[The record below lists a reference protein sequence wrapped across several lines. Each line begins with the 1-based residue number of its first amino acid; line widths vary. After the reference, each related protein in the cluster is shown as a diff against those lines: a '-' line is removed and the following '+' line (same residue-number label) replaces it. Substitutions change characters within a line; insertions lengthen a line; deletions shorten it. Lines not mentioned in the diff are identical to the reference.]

1 MQYHV
6 VSRQGKMYKYLIRG
20 DSEGC
25 VLIWNIPEVTNSQLA
40 QIKQEDF
47 AKPPG
52 EFHSS
57 GYWHRCS
64 SLTVLLLASAQG
76 LCCMELAK
84 MKCYFSLL

>member
-1 MQYHV
+1 
-6 VSRQGKMYKYLIRG
+6 MYKYLIRG

-52 EFHSS
+52 ESALCVTFF
-57 GYWHRCS
+57 W
-64 SLTVLLLASAQG
+64 LLAEIFFINSVTISFSARTLLHG
-76 LCCMELAK
+76 
-84 MKCYFSLL
+84 FS

>member
-1 MQYHV
+1 MLSFQPLSCPPAMRYHV

-25 VLIWNIPEVTNSQLA
+25 VLVWNIPEVTNSQLA

-52 EFHSS
+52 ECALCVTFF
-57 GYWHRCS
+57 YWHKTS
-64 SLTVLLLASAQG
+64 SLPVFLLASQ
-76 LCCMELAK
+76 
-84 MKCYFSLL
+84 